1 MVTDLYNK
9 VVELIGVVPIELDWL
24 YPIGTL
30 FMLGVILLAFLT
42 PFLIMYY
49 FVRR

>member
-1 MVTDLYNK
+1 MITDLYNK
-9 VVELIGVVPIELDWL
+9 VVELIGVVPIDLDWL
-24 YPIGTL
+24 YSVGTI
-30 FMLGVILLAFLT
+30 FMLGVILLAFLI